1 MSVCGSFLCDQDLS
15 IEARTVSEICSRQ
28 VSCSNIPDLEK
39 IGCPEVEKEENS
51 ISTICNNIC
60 EKEDCVDE
68 SKCNGYIY
76 GLWCYGHLL
85 YLQPSIICNGV
96 DDCMTIGALSSEE
109 RLCEDAIKRNFPS
122 CLSHDYKTN
131 NNVVRPIFNF
141 TRCATIMFHYK
152 NWVMDSGFNNII
164 DSSSGLYVKPY
175 CLNYM
180 DQTNCSDPDKVAV
193 RCHIQGYGF
202 SSVSKMMVCGELRRG
217 LCENKMDLQCI
228 EASVDCSCHKH
239 QLCDGVED
247 CGEGSDEDMAE
258 CLSMTEERCYRNYR
272 HEEALS
278 IPTSWLGDG
287 LEDCLG
293 GIDENSTYWPTC
305 GFHATKR
312 YVIKE
317 NIDCKDVFLCRSYES
332 VGFIELPQLCDGLET
347 CGNENNICKMSRG
360 KARVSTTINTAE
372 ALKII
377 SYCVK
382 GLHNIEHQQSYC
394 ISKDFNVFNE
404 TIYGVYSRMQ
414 VIYPDML
421 YNCNHLYGEAY
432 LYLSCLGRCLHST
445 KCPIRS
451 SIKYND
457 CKDQFKDRVY
467 TLVNNNHL
475 TFVSKKSGKYTNDY
489 FPCANNLCVEYSQVC
504 DLVDNC
510 GDGSDELNCTNHF
523 KCGSAFIP
531 ITQKCDGAANCED
544 WSDECNEQCGKQVI
558 NGLPQKVAAFGIGFL
573 ATIFN
578 IVVMIENGPDLKEC
592 KSRPM
597 LANKIMI
604 MVISIGDFLTGQYLF
619 SLAIVDYMYGANF
632 CKGQL
637 KWLSSKYCSALGV
650 ISTIGS
656 QISVVSLAIL
666 SICRVCGIKNSMVGS
681 NSRLRMSFT
690 KILVQFV
697 VMIFPVFIVTS
708 LIALAPLLPYFEDL
722 FVNGLTYDTD
732 MKLFI
737 EQAGKDRNFEVIQG
751 YFGRAKIQ
759 PLKWSIILSL
769 MRTMFSN
776 DYGNLDGKV
785 GRVDFYGNDGVC
797 LFKYFVHKSDP
808 MRRFS
813 LTMLSINI
821 LCFAIVAMSYFFI
834 NAKTI
839 KDSSILI
846 KGKTPTSKMVR
857 RRNQKLQRK
866 IAAIIGT
873 NFVCWIPFVN
883 VSGLHYFGVID
894 ASAQYSLFS
903 IVILPINSVINPF
916 IYSARLKK
924 YMVKFNPAKIF
935 YYVAEIPL
943 NRIDGIPLDSLGP
956 ATTRVC
962 TDLSPSDP
970 SLYDP
975 PSSDSSPSNP
985 SPSYPS
991 PSNPSPSDLSLSN
1004 PSHSDSSPSDLP
1016 CCDSSPSNPSPFDPS
1031 PSDSLPSN
1039 PYHSNLPSC
1048 DSSLY
1053 NPSPSNPSPSDL
1065 SLSNPFHSD
1074 SSPSDLPS
1082 CDSSPSNPSPFD
1094 PSLSDSSPSNPY
1106 NSDPSSSDLS
1116 PSNPSH
1122 SDPSPSDSFLSHSP
1136 SSDSSPPNPYHSD
1149 PSSSDLSP
1157 SDPSLSDPPSSD
1169 VYPSNPSHSD
1179 PPPFDPSP
1187 SNHSTSD
1194 PSSFDLPPSDIFLS
1208 NLSPSDPSTFNPSSD
1223 SSPSDPSPSDPS
1235 FSNLSLSD
1243 PSPSDP
1249 SFSNSSP
1256 SNPSPSDPSSSD
1268 PSPSDHSPSD

>member
-1 MSVCGSFLCDQDLS
+1 MHLFIQIFFFLDYNSISYLQVCDSNADWNVFSDHDDISVCGSFLCRLGGVL
-15 IEARTVSEICSRQ
+15 EAQPVREICSRQ
-28 VSCSNIPDLEK
+28 INCSNIPDLAK

-51 ISTICNNIC
+51 ILTICNNIC
-60 EKEDCVDE
+60 EMENCEDE
-68 SKCNGYIY
+68 NECNGYRY
-76 GLWCYGHLL
+76 GLRCHGWNTYVE
-85 YLQPSIICNGV
+85 PTAICDGIFSCV
-96 DDCMTIGALSSEE
+96 IAGLSKSEE
-109 RLCEDAIKRNFPS
+109 ELCKPAIDSNFPS
-122 CLSHDYKTN
+122 CTSIKYGSFVALPFL
-131 NNVVRPIFNF
+131 RPIFNF
-141 TRCATIMFHYK
+141 TRCAAVLFHPTATTVVGSTGIGSIFK
-152 NWVMDSGFNNII
+152 RTN
-164 DSSSGLYVKPY
+164 SSSGFYVKPY

-193 RCHIQGYGF
+193 RCHIQGYGL
-202 SSVSKMMVCGELRRG
+202 SSVSKMMVCGELRKG

-247 CGEGSDEDMAE
+247 CGDGSDEDMAE

-272 HEEALS
+272 HEGALS

-287 LEDCLG
+287 LDDCLG
-293 GIDENSTYWPTC
+293 GIDENYTYWPTC
-305 GFHATKR
+305 GFLATTRFATKR
-312 YVIKE
+312 
-317 NIDCKDVFLCRSYES
+317 NPNCQDVFLCRSYES
-332 VGFIELPQLCDGLET
+332 VRFIELPQLCDGLET

-360 KARVSTTINTAE
+360 KARVTTTINTAE
-372 ALKII
+372 TFKII

-421 YNCNHLYGEAY
+421 YNCNHLYGEVY

-489 FPCANNLCVEYSQVC
+489 FPCANNLCVEYSKVC

-523 KCGSAFIP
+523 ECGGAFIP

-558 NGLPQKVAAFGIGFL
+558 NGLPQKIAAFGIGIL
-573 ATIFN
+573 AIIFN
-578 IVVMIENGPDLKEC
+578 IIVMIENGANLKEC

-619 SLAIVDYMYGANF
+619 SLAIVDYTYGANY

-637 KWLSSKYCSALGV
+637 KWLSSTYCSALGV

-681 NSRLRMSFT
+681 NSGLRMSFT
-690 KILVQFV
+690 NILVQFV
-697 VMIFPVFIVTS
+697 VMIFPVIIVIL

-737 EQAGKDRNFEVIQG
+737 ERAGKNRHFDVIQR
-751 YFGRAKIQ
+751 YFGRAKRQ
-759 PLKWSIILSL
+759 PLKWSLIISL

-808 MRRFS
+808 QRRFS
-813 LTMLSINI
+813 STILLINI
-821 LCFAIVAMSYFFI
+821 LCFAIVAISYIFI
-834 NAKTI
+834 NIKTI
-839 KDSSILI
+839 KDSSILA

-873 NFVCWIPFVN
+873 NFVCWIPFVI

-943 NRIDGIPLDSLGP
+943 NPIDCIPLDPMKLDP
-956 ATTRVC
+956 PTTRVC
-962 TDLSPSDP
+962 TDLSPSD
-970 SLYDP
+970 L
-975 PSSDSSPSNP
+975 
-985 SPSYPS
+985 
-991 PSNPSPSDLSLSN
+991 
-1004 PSHSDSSPSDLP
+1004 
-1016 CCDSSPSNPSPFDPS
+1016 
-1031 PSDSLPSN
+1031 
-1039 PYHSNLPSC
+1039 
-1048 DSSLY
+1048 
-1053 NPSPSNPSPSDL
+1053 
-1065 SLSNPFHSD
+1065 
-1074 SSPSDLPS
+1074 SPSDLPS
-1082 CDSSPSNPSPFD
+1082 CDSSPSNPSH
-1094 PSLSDSSPSNPY
+1094 Y
-1106 NSDPSSSDLS
+1106 
-1116 PSNPSH
+1116 
-1122 SDPSPSDSFLSHSP
+1122 
-1136 SSDSSPPNPYHSD
+1136 
-1149 PSSSDLSP
+1149 
-1157 SDPSLSDPPSSD
+1157 
-1169 VYPSNPSHSD
+1169 
-1179 PPPFDPSP
+1179 
-1187 SNHSTSD
+1187 
-1194 PSSFDLPPSDIFLS
+1194 
-1208 NLSPSDPSTFNPSSD
+1208 D
-1223 SSPSDPSPSDPS
+1223 SSPSDPSPSDSSPS
-1235 FSNLSLSD
+1235 DLFPFDPSLSD
-1243 PSPSDP
+1243 PSLSHPSPSDP
-1249 SFSNSSP
+1249 SR
-1256 SNPSPSDPSSSD
+1256 
-1268 PSPSDHSPSD
+1268 SDHSQGCRKRGGRGGHRPPHKI